1 MIANVEAEM
10 ACLGAMLLSPKA
22 VRDVVGI
29 VGGEDFSRE
38 VHRSLFAAILEVSEH
53 GDSGA
58 VSVAEHM
65 RRAGTLPAAGP
76 MFIRDIEA
84 SVTTTASAR
93 HHAEIVRD
101 VALLRRIKTAGEA
114 IAEMAVSN
122 GHAPT
127 EIAERATQTLSD
139 AASGTS
145 RGDVGDM
152 EWVQTEAAN
161 DLEMSAQSPRTVPTR
176 IPRLDRMLDGG
187 LHGGRFYVLGSR
199 PSVGKSAFA
208 TNIVRHALDDARGV
222 LFCSLEMTGSEVL
235 GRLLSDKFRFDS
247 RDKAELARRMFEVSD
262 WPLMFMSQATVTTL
276 SARARELRPDLIVID
291 YVQLLPSVGKY
302 ERRDLEVAAYTRTLK
317 MLAVELRTPI
327 LALSQVNRAPTGRS
341 DSRPRMSDLRE
352 SGALEADPD
361 GVFLLDR
368 DTDKESRE
376 ALLSVQKNRHGPTGV
391 ISLVF
396 DAVYTRFR
404 EMERP

>member
-1 MIANVEAEM
+1 MIANLEAEM

-22 VRDVVGI
+22 VRDVVGV
-29 VGGEDFSRE
+29 VGAEDFSRE
-38 VHRSLFAAILEVSEH
+38 VHRALFAAILEVSEH
-53 GDSGA
+53 GDAGV
-58 VSVAEHM
+58 VSVVEHM
-65 RRAGTLPAAGP
+65 RRMGTLPVTGP
-76 MFIRDIEA
+76 IFIRDIEA

-114 IAEMAVSN
+114 IAEMAQSN
-122 GHAPT
+122 GHAPM

-152 EWVQTEAAN
+152 EWVQAEAAS
-161 DLEMSAQSPRTVPTR
+161 DLEMSAQSPSIVPTR

-208 TNIVRHALDDARGV
+208 TNVVRHALDEAREV

-262 WPLMFMSQATVTTL
+262 WPLKFMSQATVTTL
-276 SARARELRPDLIVID
+276 SARAREIRPDLIVID
-291 YVQLLPSVGKY
+291 YVQLLPSVGRY

-396 DAVYTRFR
+396 DAVHTRFH
-404 EMERP
+404 EMERT